1 MISFLIFFLACP
13 LPPED
18 NTSQNNNNNNNPKRH
33 NQSNNG
39 NKANTIGTPPT
50 PGNGGGGGG
59 GQNMGQG
66 QQNNNGAQV
75 RGAAGGA
82 PGGAPGGILHDMSQL
97 KEQNSQEDVLKGEH
111 VMIRGT
117 ISGSCEGKLRLDVLS
132 LTDSPADAQT
142 KGPLTGKD
150 LDEAGEFAIAVP
162 KGSSVSLTALCD
174 DNNDGKITEKD
185 DKLSSGARI
194 GSISEDKD
202 NVELVLE
209 SIQPPTGGPDGGS
222 SGGGPGAGG
231 PGAGGPGAG
240 GPGAGGS
247 EAPTPDGAN
256 DALKGSSEG
265 GSEGASKDPPSP
277 NK

>member
-1 MISFLIFFLACP
+1 MISFFLFFLACP

-18 NTSQNNNNNNNPKRH
+18 NTSQNNNNNRNPKMQ
-33 NQSNNG
+33 NQQNQQNNG
-39 NKANTIGTPPT
+39 KGNTIGTPPT
-50 PGNGGGGGG
+50 PGSG
-59 GQNMGQG
+59 GQNMG

-75 RGAAGGA
+75 RGGTGGA

-117 ISGSCEGKLRLDVLS
+117 IAGSCEGKLRLDVLS

-150 LDEAGEFAIAVP
+150 LEEAGEFTIAVP

-174 DNNDGKITEKD
+174 DNKDGKITEKD

-209 SIQPPTGGPDGGS
+209 AIQPPTGGPDGGS
-222 SGGGPGAGG
+222 GGPGAGGPGSDVPSSGVPGAGG

-240 GPGAGGS
+240 GTDETPKD
-247 EAPTPDGAN
+247 AP
-256 DALKGSSEG
+256 
-265 GSEGASKDPPSP
+265 EGAPAKKDQ
-277 NK
+277 